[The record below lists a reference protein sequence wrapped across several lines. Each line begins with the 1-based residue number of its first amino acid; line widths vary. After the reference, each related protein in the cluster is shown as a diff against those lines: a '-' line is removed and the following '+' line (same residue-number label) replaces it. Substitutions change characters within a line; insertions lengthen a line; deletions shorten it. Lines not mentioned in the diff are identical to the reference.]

1 MSCLERTVGA
11 GFMEEVIAQSLEKP
25 VRFTE
30 VGCPWVGHTNT
41 SLSYVVQKLV
51 HLSLQ
56 PSLVPMSWRQV
67 PTFPV
72 SYVG

>member
-11 GFMEEVIAQSLEKP
+11 GFMEEVIAQSLEKS

-41 SLSYVVQKLV
+41 SLSYIVQKLV

-56 PSLVPMSWRQV
+56 P
-67 PTFPV
+67 
-72 SYVG
+72 